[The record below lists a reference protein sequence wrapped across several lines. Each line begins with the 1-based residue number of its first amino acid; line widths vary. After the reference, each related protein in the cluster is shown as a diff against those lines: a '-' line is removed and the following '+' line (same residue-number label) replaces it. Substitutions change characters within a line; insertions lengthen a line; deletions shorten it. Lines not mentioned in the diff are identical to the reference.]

1 MGELARIVGEAGEI
15 VRNERIGVSFGHGA
29 GPRRLKAADGSREAR
44 EKASKRGRGQ
54 FSRTSPPVICNSQVG
69 SGEMRDTGEDLVER
83 STAKQQTPPWL
94 VRPFCKRCTDVVRD
108 CNETTFRIRR
118 LGIFPRGRFSPAI
131 PRNSC
136 FVSAWVLKL

>member
-1 MGELARIVGEAGEI
+1 MAPARIHRSSPAELARIVREAGEI

-29 GPRRLKAADGSREAR
+29 GRRLAR
-44 EKASKRGRGQ
+44 SEQTSRGQ

-83 STAKQQTPPWL
+83 SMAKQQTPPSL

-118 LGIFPRGRFSPAI
+118 PGFFHAI
-131 PRNSC
+131 PRNFCLLS
-136 FVSAWVLKL
+136 VSGLKL